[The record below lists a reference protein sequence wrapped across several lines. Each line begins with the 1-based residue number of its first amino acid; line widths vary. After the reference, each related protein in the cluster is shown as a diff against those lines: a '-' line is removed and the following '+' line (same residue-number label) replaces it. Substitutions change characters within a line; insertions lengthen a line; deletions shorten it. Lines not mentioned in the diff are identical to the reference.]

1 MKQIEK
7 TTSATNFD
15 VINLGKLNELGN
27 YVLELTPEI

>member
-15 VINLGKLNELGN
+15 VINLGKLNELGD
-27 YVLELTPEI
+27 IIDRMGAK